1 MFKCKFCDK
10 EYDSKSQL
18 GGHTVYCISNPN
30 KRKTLNDT
38 YYSSPKKCKQ
48 CDTIIPFEK
57 CENDFCKRSCSATF
71 NNNIRDWKP
80 DSHFKETVSN
90 KLTLI
95 AKENYKL
102 KPKKCIVCGSN
113 LPYKNRKEKFCS
125 KECYD
130 KKIVSNCSV
139 CGSNLPYDK
148 RKRKTCS
155 DECLNLKLKE
165 GGKIGGRKSAE
176 VQAESRRSK
185 NETLFAEKC
194 ISQFDTVLTNEPI
207 FNGWDADIII
217 EDIKVA
223 VLWNGKWHYE
233 KITEKHSVKQV
244 QNRDKIKI
252 EEIKKSGYIPYVIKD
267 MGKFNETK
275 VQKEFD
281 KFLKYIAG
289 WTSG

>member
-1 MFKCKFCDK
+1 MVKCKFCDK
-10 EYDSKSQL
+10 EYDNKSQL
-18 GGHTVYCISNPN
+18 GGHIVYCIENPN
-30 KRKTLNDT
+30 KRKTLKDT
-38 YYSSPKKCKQ
+38 YYNSPKKCKQ
-48 CDTIIPFEK
+48 CDSIIQFDK
-57 CENDFCKRSCSATF
+57 RENDFCNSSCSATF
-71 NNNIRDWKP
+71 NNNIRDWRP
-80 DSHFKETVSN
+80 DNHFKETLSN
-90 KLTLI
+90 KFTLI

-102 KPKKCIVCGSN
+102 NPKKCKQCDSN
-113 LPYKNRKEKFCS
+113 LSYENRKEKFCS

-139 CGSNLPYDK
+139 CGSYIPYDK

-165 GGKIGGRKSAE
+165 GGKIGGRKSAQ

-185 NETLFAEKC
+185 NETLFADKC
-194 ISQFDTVLTNEPI
+194 IDYFDKVLTNESM
-207 FNGWDADIII
+207 FNGWDADVII

-244 QNRDKIKI
+244 QNRDKIKLD
-252 EEIKKSGYIPYVIKD
+252 EIKKCGYIPYVIKD
-267 MGKFNETK
+267 MGKFNEEK

-281 KFLKYIAG
+281 KFIKYTAG